1 MRERAII
8 HLNIADFAV
17 AVERM
22 ADSRL
27 RERPV
32 IVAPQGAVRAVVYD
46 MSEEAYQSGVC
57 KGMPLRQALRR
68 CRDAVV
74 RPPRFDR
81 YEHAM
86 TDFLKQAQP
95 FSPLIEMTD
104 CHGHLFIDVTG
115 TGRLF
120 GPPPDI
126 AWRIRKNIRAKMR
139 LDPIW
144 SVASNKLVAK
154 VATRMVKPT
163 GEYIVGAGDEAS
175 FLRPLPL
182 SYIPGLDAQDLK
194 RFQAFNLI
202 RVHQAERLSLL
213 QMDVLFGKRS
223 SVLYHSLKGID
234 PSPVMPA
241 GQKQPKTDAEYEFG
255 ADTNDVSIVNAVLYQ
270 LCEQIGADLRKRRLA
285 SRRIGIFMDYTDGG
299 RIIRQA
305 PANPATANDTELFET
320 AQVALKRAWIRR
332 VRIRRLRLVC
342 DRLTYPPAQ
351 LELFA
356 SSEEKREKQ
365 NNLLTALDAIRNR
378 FGLQSVRIGRTLAT
392 APLSL

>member
-1 MRERAII
+1 MTMRERAII

-22 ADSRL
+22 TDSWL
-27 RERPV
+27 RERPI

-57 KGMPLRQALRR
+57 KGMPLTHALRR

-86 TDFLKQAQP
+86 ANFMKQARP
-95 FSPLIEMTD
+95 YTPLIEMTD

-115 TGRLF
+115 TGKLF

-126 AWRIRKNIRAKMR
+126 AWRIRKNIRTDLR

-175 FLRPLPL
+175 FLSPLPL
-182 SYIPGLDAQDLK
+182 SYIPGLDSQDLI
-194 RFQAFNLI
+194 RFQEFNLT
-202 RVHQAERLSLL
+202 RVRQAECLSLL

-223 SVLYHSLKGID
+223 PVLYQSLKGID
-234 PSPVMPA
+234 PSPVMPS
-241 GQKQPKTDAEYEFG
+241 GQKQPRISAEYEFG
-255 ADTNDVSIVNAVLYQ
+255 ADTNDISIVNAVLYL
-270 LCEQIGADLRKRRLA
+270 LCEQIGADLRQRRMA
-285 SRRIGIFMDYTDGG
+285 ARRIGIFIDYTDGG

-305 PANPATANDTELFET
+305 SANPATANDMELFET
-320 AQVALKRAWIRR
+320 AQIALKRAWIRR
-332 VRIRRLRLVC
+332 VRIRSLRLIG

-356 SSEEKREKQ
+356 PSEDVREKQ
-365 NNLLTALDAIRNR
+365 NKLLIAMDAVRNR
-378 FGLQSVRIGRTLAT
+378 FGLGSVRMGRTLAA
-392 APLSL
+392 APL

>member
-1 MRERAII
+1 MRERTII

-22 ADSRL
+22 AAPRL

-32 IVAPQGAVRAVVYD
+32 IVAPQAAVRAAVYD

-57 KGMPLRQALRR
+57 KGMPLMQALRR

-86 TDFLKQAQP
+86 ADLLKHTQP
-95 FSPLIEMTD
+95 YSPLIEMTD

-115 TGRLF
+115 TGKLF

-126 AWRIRKNIRAKMR
+126 AWRICKNVRKDMR

-144 SVASNKLVAK
+144 SVAPNKLVAK
-154 VATRMVKPT
+154 VATRIVKPT

-175 FLRPLPL
+175 FLHPLPL
-182 SYIPGLDAQDLK
+182 SYIPGIEAHDLTCFQEFNLT
-194 RFQAFNLI
+194 RVFQA
-202 RVHQAERLSLL
+202 EGLSLL

-223 SVLYHSLKGID
+223 PALYYSLKGID
-234 PSPVMPA
+234 PSPVIPV
-241 GQKQPKTDAEYEFG
+241 GQKQPKICAEYEFG
-255 ADTNDVSIVNAVLYQ
+255 ADTIDVSVVNGVLYQ
-270 LCEQIGADLRKRRLA
+270 LCEQIGADLRLRRMA
-285 SRRIGIFMDYTDGG
+285 CRRIGIIIDYTDGG

-305 PANPATANDTELFET
+305 SANPATAYDTNLFET
-320 AQVALKRAWIRR
+320 AQIALKRAWIRR
-332 VRIRRLRLVC
+332 VRIRCLRLIS

-351 LELFA
+351 LKLFPA
-356 SSEEKREKQ
+356 SEGIREKK
-365 NNLLTALDAIRNR
+365 NKLLTALDAIRNR
-378 FGLQSVRIGRTLAT
+378 FGVQSVLMGRTLAAT
-392 APLSL
+392 PL